1 MKLGPETK
9 FGNENKTTSR
19 TFDNYVMSENCE
31 AGFWTHISV
40 KLIFSLTAT
49 FYFIKNENRTK
60 KSLTQL

>member
-9 FGNENKTTSR
+9 FGIRNKTTSR
-19 TFDNYVMSENCE
+19 TFDNDAMSKNCE

-40 KLIFSLTAT
+40 KLIFSLTVT
-49 FYFIKNENRTK
+49 FYFTKNENRTK